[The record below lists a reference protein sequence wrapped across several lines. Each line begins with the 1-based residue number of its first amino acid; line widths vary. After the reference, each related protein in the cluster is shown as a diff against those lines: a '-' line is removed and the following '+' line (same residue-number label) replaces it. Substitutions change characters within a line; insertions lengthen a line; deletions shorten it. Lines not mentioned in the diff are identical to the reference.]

1 MPDEMSKLLSKRLA
15 TCEDP
20 ETRAFLQILLLGNE
34 QVAQGEV
41 KPLRAIIER
50 LRASKSTP
58 LSNRR

>member
-34 QVAQGEV
+34 QVAQGKGQTLTGHHRTAASVEV
-41 KPLRAIIER
+41 CVPQ
-50 LRASKSTP
+50 
-58 LSNRR
+58 